1 VLVPMVVEQTPR
13 GERAYDIFS
22 RLLKERIIF
31 LGGPVE
37 DHVASLIVAQM
48 LFLESEDPEKP
59 VTLYINSP
67 GGSVTAGMAIYDT
80 MQLIKPEVKTFCV
93 GLAASMG
100 AVLLAAG
107 ARGKRYALPNCRVLI
122 HQPMISSIGG
132 QATDIDIHAREI
144 LRTRARLND
153 ILSFHT
159 GQPVEQVEKDTE
171 RDFWMSPE
179 EARDYGLVDEV
190 IQKRTEPET
199 K

>member
-1 VLVPMVVEQTPR
+1 MVVEQTPR

-37 DHVASLIVAQM
+37 DHMASLIVAQM

-59 VTLYINSP
+59 LTLYINSP

-107 ARGKRYALPNCRVLI
+107 APGKRYALPNCRVLI
-122 HQPMISSIGG
+122 HQPMIQGIGG
-132 QATDIDIHAREI
+132 QASDIDIHAREI
-144 LRTRARLND
+144 LRTRARLNE
-153 ILSFHT
+153 ILSEHT
-159 GQPVEQVEKDTE
+159 HQALDRVERDTD

-190 IQKRTEPET
+190 IQRRTDV

>member
-37 DHVASLIVAQM
+37 DHMASLIVAQM

-59 VTLYINSP
+59 ITLYINSP
-67 GGSVTAGMAIYDT
+67 GGSVTSGMAIYDT
-80 MQLIKPEVKTFCV
+80 MQLIRPEVKTFCV

-107 ARGKRYALPNCRVLI
+107 APGKRYALPNCRVLI
-122 HQPMISSIGG
+122 HQPMSYGIGG

-144 LRTRARLND
+144 LRTRARLNE
-153 ILSFHT
+153 ILAGHT
-159 GQPVEQVEKDTE
+159 KQPIERVERDTD
-171 RDFWMSPE
+171 RDFWMSPD
-179 EARDYGLVDEV
+179 EAHDYGLVDEV
-190 IQKRTEPET
+190 IQQRPTEIP
-199 K
+199 